1 MPILETPPNPAP
13 TTPPTPPHGGRS
25 GQTPVKVTTRRFGEL
40 EEHELIHL
48 LDSID
53 DEIARAR
60 FRESI
65 YVSVIVCL
73 ALAWFAFYGPRVL
86 FHEGRIVNP
95 KEEVTELNKKE
106 LPFLDLP
113 KSLVQKAPPKPKAIA
128 EQNHIAQTPHPDQK
142 PPTPRQGAPGAQQP
156 APLPPTPQPQQQVQ
170 RPQPPTPQPQPQP
183 QQPRQAQ
190 NTPIPDAPKPT
201 QATQQPSR
209 PNFGSQQSPQQAM
222 RDLANSMA
230 RGQGGNYGT
239 SAPTGHGGNLGA
251 GVEILSDT
259 LGVDF
264 GPYIKRLL
272 RILYDSWLP
281 LIPEETRPP
290 LNKEGS
296 TLIRFTINKDGT
308 LAPGAMHL
316 DASTHDEAI
325 DRAAWGS
332 IVGVGQMPPL
342 PKNFTGPN
350 LELRIDFI
358 ISHNAPKNDF

>member
-1 MPILETPPNPAP
+1 MPTLETPPNPAP
-13 TTPPTPPHGGRS
+13 TTPPRP

-65 YVSVIVCL
+65 YVSIIICL

-95 KEEVTELNKKE
+95 KDEVTELNKKE

-113 KSLVQKAPPKPKAIA
+113 KSLVQKVPPKPKAISD
-128 EQNHIAQTPHPDQK
+128 QTHTAQTPHPDQR
-142 PPTPRQGAPGAQQP
+142 PPTPRRGAPGTPSP
-156 APLPPTPQPQQQVQ
+156 APRPLPPEPQPQQQAQ
-170 RPQPPTPQPQPQP
+170 QQPQPRLQPTPQP

-190 NTPIPDAPKPT
+190 STPIPDAPKPT
-201 QATQQPSR
+201 QSAQQPTR
-209 PNFGSQQSPQQAM
+209 PNFGAQESPQQAM
-222 RDLANSMA
+222 RDLAGSMA
-230 RGQGGNYGT
+230 RGEGGNF
-239 SAPTGHGGNLGA
+239 SANAPGGHGSNLGE

-272 RILYDSWLP
+272 RILYDSWIP

-296 TLIRFTINKDGT
+296 TLIRFTINKDGS
-308 LAPGAMHL
+308 LQPGGMHL

-332 IVGVGQMPPL
+332 ITGVGQMPPL
-342 PKNFTGPN
+342 PKGFTGPN
-350 LELRIDFI
+350 LELRINFI

>member
-13 TTPPTPPHGGRS
+13 TPTPPAGKS
-25 GQTPVKVTTRRFGEL
+25 AGQTPVKVTTRRFGEL

-65 YVSVIVCL
+65 YVSVIICL

-86 FHEGRIVNP
+86 FHEGRIINP
-95 KEEVTELNKKE
+95 KEQVTELDKKE
-106 LPFLDLP
+106 LPFLEMP
-113 KSLVQKAPPKPKAIA
+113 KSLIQKVPPKPKAIA
-128 EQNHIAQTPHPDQK
+128 EQSHVAQTPHPDNK
-142 PPTPRQGAPGAQQP
+142 PPTPRQGAPGTTVP
-156 APLPPTPQPQQQVQ
+156 ASRPTPLPPAPQPQQQAQ
-170 RPQPPTPQPQPQP
+170 RTPEPQP

-201 QATQQPSR
+201 QSATQPTR

-222 RDLANSMA
+222 RDLANSMTQ
-230 RGQGGNYGT
+230 GQGGNYGA
-239 SAPTGHGGNLGA
+239 SAPNGHGSNLGE

-259 LGVDF
+259 LGTDF

-308 LAPGAMHL
+308 VSAMHL
-316 DASTHDEAI
+316 DGPSHDQAI

-332 IVGVGQMPPL
+332 ITGVGQMPPL
-342 PKNFTGPN
+342 PKTFTGPN

-358 ISHNAPKNDF
+358 ISHNAPKNNF

>member
-1 MPILETPPNPAP
+1 
-13 TTPPTPPHGGRS
+13 
-25 GQTPVKVTTRRFGEL
+25 VKVTTRRFGEL

-53 DEIARAR
+53 DEIAKAR

-65 YVSVIVCL
+65 YISVIICL

-106 LPFLDLP
+106 LPFLETP
-113 KSLVQKAPPKPKAIA
+113 KSVIQKVPPKPKAIA
-128 EQNHIAQTPHPDQK
+128 EQSHIAQTPHPDQK
-142 PPTPRQGAPGAQQP
+142 PPTPRQGAPGTTEP
-156 APLPPTPQPQQQVQ
+156 APRPQPPAPQPQQQAQ
-170 RPQPPTPQPQPQP
+170 RPPAPQPQSQP
-183 QQPRQAQ
+183 QPRQAQ
-190 NTPIPDAPKPT
+190 NTPIPDAPRPT
-201 QATQQPSR
+201 QSTPQPTR
-209 PNFGSQQSPQQAM
+209 PNFGGQESPQQAM
-222 RDLANSMA
+222 RDLANSLA
-230 RGQGGNYGT
+230 RGQGGNYAAN
-239 SAPTGHGGNLGA
+239 APSGHGANLGE

-308 LAPGAMHL
+308 VSAMHL
-316 DASTHDEAI
+316 DDSTHDQAI

-332 IVGVGQMPPL
+332 ITGVGQMPPL
-342 PKNFTGPN
+342 PKNFNGPN

>member
-13 TTPPTPPHGGRS
+13 TTPPPPRS
-25 GQTPVKVTTRRFGEL
+25 GQPVKVTTRRFGEL

-65 YVSVIVCL
+65 YVSIIICL

-106 LPFLDLP
+106 LPFLDMP
-113 KSLVQKAPPKPKAIA
+113 KNLIQKVPPKPKAIA
-128 EQNHIAQTPHPDQK
+128 EQNHVAQTPTPDNK
-142 PPTPRQGAPGAQQP
+142 PPAPKPGPPGMPEP
-156 APLPPTPQPQQQVQ
+156 APRATAPQPQQQIQ
-170 RPQPPTPQPQPQP
+170 RPQPPAPQPQPQP
-183 QQPRQAQ
+183 QPRPTQ
-190 NTPIPDAPKPT
+190 NTPIPDAPRPT
-201 QATQQPSR
+201 QSAQATTQPTR
-209 PNFGSQQSPQQAM
+209 PNFGAQQSPQQAM

-230 RGQGGNYGT
+230 RGAGGNYAASGP
-239 SAPTGHGGNLGA
+239 SGHGGTLGA
-251 GVEILSDT
+251 GAEILSDT

-308 LAPGAMHL
+308 VSAMHL
-316 DASTHDEAI
+316 DDSTHDQAI

-332 IVGVGQMPPL
+332 ITGVGQMPPL

>member
-1 MPILETPPNPAP
+1 MPILETPP
-13 TTPPTPPHGGRS
+13 TTPPPTPP
-25 GQTPVKVTTRRFGEL
+25 GQSPGNQPVKVTTRRFGEL

-53 DEIARAR
+53 DEIAKAR

-65 YVSVIVCL
+65 YISVIICL
-73 ALAWFAFYGPRVL
+73 ALAWFAIYGPRVL
-86 FHEGRIVNP
+86 FHQGRIVNP
-95 KEEVTELNKKE
+95 KEQVTELNKKE

-113 KSLVQKAPPKPKAIA
+113 KNLIQKVPPKPKAIA
-128 EQNHIAQTPHPDQK
+128 EQNHVAQTPHPDQK
-142 PPTPRQGAPGAQQP
+142 PPTPRAGAPGTHAPAPKPAPQPQPQP
-156 APLPPTPQPQQQVQ
+156 APQQQAQVQ
-170 RPQPPTPQPQPQP
+170 RPQPPAPQPQP
-183 QQPRQAQ
+183 QQRPAPS
-190 NTPIPDAPKPT
+190 TPIPDAPKPA
-201 QATQQPSR
+201 QSATQQPTR
-209 PNFGSQQSPQQAM
+209 PNFGSQESPQQAM
-222 RDLANSMA
+222 RDLANSLA
-230 RGQGGNYGT
+230 HGQGGNYGVN
-239 SAPTGHGGNLGA
+239 APSGHGSNLGA
-251 GVEILSDT
+251 GAEILSDT

-290 LNKEGS
+290 LNKEGN

-308 LAPGAMHL
+308 VSAMHL
-316 DASTHDEAI
+316 DASTHDQAI

-332 IVGVGQMPPL
+332 ITGVGQMPPL
-342 PKNFTGPN
+342 PKNFNGPN